1 MKRRH
6 KNELREEM
14 TNPTLNPQEEPPDP
28 KSLKR
33 AQILATQK
41 HRLMTSQSEHQPE
54 PVQMHNLGPH
64 T

>member
-1 MKRRH
+1 
-6 KNELREEM
+6 M